1 MRPASAASVATA
13 EVAAITPRVVGAAA
27 PPPVPQSLEAERLL
41 AVGEAAAPAERAS
54 PLAPWT
60 HTPPP
65 AAVAAAAAAAV
76 AAAAAAAAP
85 KKKSVTAAK
94 KKVVPAAKKG
104 VTTPSPRPAS
114 APTSARATLA
124 LVERG

>member
-1 MRPASAASVATA
+1 MRLASAASVATA
-13 EVAAITPRVVGAAA
+13 EVAAITRTVAVAA

-85 KKKSVTAAK
+85 KKKSVTPAK
-94 KKVVPAAKKG
+94 KKSVPAAK
-104 VTTPSPRPAS
+104 
-114 APTSARATLA
+114 RA
-124 LVERG
+124 